1 MGFNAFWGEY
11 GLHVGAEGQGAPSRS
26 RILYSGKKHPESPG
40 LRRMAGCY
48 RGFADRAE
56 VIGFAPRSHNGG
68 ERSSMAGKKKTARG
82 KKRKAAKKSQEMK
95 PLAK

>member
-1 MGFNAFWGEY
+1 
-11 GLHVGAEGQGAPSRS
+11 
-26 RILYSGKKHPESPG
+26 
-40 LRRMAGCY
+40 MAGCY